1 MRGLKSTDLFAALR
15 VVKEIGIKDE
25 MKRMADALQGA
36 KINEQMQTEVGM
48 ELIMSVVANCGTPSA
63 EKAFFEFFSGVSE
76 IPVTELR
83 EMNLDVFADKVKEFV
98 LSVDLEHWKA
108 FFTQLAGLIRK
119 QK

>member
-25 MKRMADALQGA
+25 MKRMAEALQGA
-36 KINEQMQTEVGM
+36 KINKKTQTEVGM

-76 IPVTELR
+76 IPINELM
-83 EMNLDVFADKVKEFV
+83 EMDLDKFADTVKEFV